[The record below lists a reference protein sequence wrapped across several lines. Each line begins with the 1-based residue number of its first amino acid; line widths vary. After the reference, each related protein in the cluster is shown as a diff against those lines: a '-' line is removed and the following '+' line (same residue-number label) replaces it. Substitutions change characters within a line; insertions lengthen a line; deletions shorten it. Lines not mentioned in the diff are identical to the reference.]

1 MAECGAQVSN
11 IDGSH
16 RDRRVPCACDRWKL
30 WGNLDRL
37 TDESEVLPEHG
48 GGNVEGKPAE
58 DDGPEFSSSP
68 MPAAY
73 GVFYSA
79 AIGLLT
85 LVIMLAIFRA
95 IF

>member
-1 MAECGAQVSN
+1 MVQ
-11 IDGSH
+11 SH
-16 RDRRVPCACDRWKL
+16 Q
-30 WGNLDRL
+30 L
-37 TDESEVLPEHG
+37 TGENQGLAKHG
-48 GGNVEGKPAE
+48 GGNVEANAVSPTE
-58 DDGPEFSSSP
+58 NDGPEFSSSP

-85 LVIMLAIFRA
+85 FVILLAIFFHA

>member
-1 MAECGAQVSN
+1 MAQM
-11 IDGSH
+11 DQF
-16 RDRRVPCACDRWKL
+16 
-30 WGNLDRL
+30 
-37 TDESEVLPEHG
+37 TDDSRVLPKHG
-48 GGNVEGKPAE
+48 GVNVEGNVASPAE
-58 DDGPEFSSSP
+58 NDGPEFSSRP

-85 LVIMLAIFRA
+85 LVILLAIFRA

>member
-1 MAECGAQVSN
+1 
-11 IDGSH
+11 
-16 RDRRVPCACDRWKL
+16 
-30 WGNLDRL
+30 
-37 TDESEVLPEHG
+37 VLPKHG
-48 GGNVEGKPAE
+48 GGNVEGNAASSAE
-58 DDGPEFSSSP
+58 NDGPEFSSNP

-85 LVIMLAIFRA
+85 LVILVAIFRA

>member
-1 MAECGAQVSN
+1 
-11 IDGSH
+11 
-16 RDRRVPCACDRWKL
+16 
-30 WGNLDRL
+30 
-37 TDESEVLPEHG
+37 VLPKHR
-48 GGNVEGKPAE
+48 GGNVEGNAVSRAG

-85 LVIMLAIFRA
+85 LVILLAIFRA